1 MFSWVVKG
9 VPQPPGKLGDEEKTN
24 APLAPVKQV
33 TFKEEKKQEAPKP
46 AKAKEEEVAEENGGE
61 AGVLTWITHGFANSL
76 PQPAGTPRLGRA
88 NTEPSTKQ
96 EENRQGSRVI
106 GWIAQGLASV
116 VPQPELK
123 NMEEVEPA
131 ETTEIAEV
139 IKVPEVKKKPTIAE
153 VSKAP
158 EVKKK
163 PSIAEASNAPE
174 VKKTPS
180 IAEARKV
187 PEVKKTPSVHA
198 IQDVPDAEPL
208 PHIPVVE
215 VLSDEEPQEEK
226 GIPPRVYEWI
236 KQGFEKV
243 VPQPADINRDISAK
257 APCPQKVTSKSPET
271 EEEAKAN
278 EEEKQPNVVGWIVQG
293 FGRMLPQPVLTPSG
307 SENAVQNILIL
318 QGHEDMVLEE
328 VDPDWEEKEN
338 KVAQG
343 AALLQALPSLK
354 PQQVLEMQQEAEDAE
369 TQTERWTPLIES
381 IKKEAEEAAVAK
393 VEEKLQ
399 QQLNEARM
407 AEEVARQAAEMAVR
421 QLEEEQAA
429 SAQRATDSQQEAD
442 GEQLPNIQEEEN
454 EEDPELQ
461 MLQEESDESMDI
473 KSPEENK
480 ITEENKI
487 SIQINFNE
495 DKKVASEE
503 NIVTEEVTVFEKII
517 PKTEDNMTT
526 QDSTISETKIIEV
539 TIIEEM
545 KNLEQNTATVACK
558 ISNESQFHE
567 DTKVV
572 PEENTI
578 TDDKISEE
586 KNITE
591 ENENPD
597 KAKVSAVTDVEKM
610 KIIEQNMTTQDNKIS
625 QEKNVHENQKVAA
638 DENVVTEENTP
649 MVTVNEV
656 IRNVEQ
662 NTTAVE
668 DIVRGE
674 EISETK
680 VTEENKSPDNNKITE
695 VTDEVMEVIE
705 EIIQNAGENTTKQHN
720 KMSEEKKVTVEYERP
735 DKNKITKVT
744 AVEKIKIE
752 ESILTPDIKIPE
764 EKHVNKDKTSSDRNI
779 AVGEMAVGETISAE
793 TKVAEKNENP
803 DKDKLTEVTVV
814 EKIKIVEENTLMQD
828 NKIFEDKNINEDKK
842 VAAEENSTV
851 SKETKV
857 KEVTVTEEYDQN
869 MTTVEDIVRGEE
881 ISESKVTAENKSPDN
896 NKITEVTDEVMEVI
910 EEIIQNAGENTTKQ
924 DNKMSEEK
932 KVTVEY
938 ERPDKNK
945 ITKVTA
951 VEKIKIEESILTPDI
966 KIPEEKHVNKDK
978 TSSDRNIAVGEM
990 AVGETI
996 SAEAKVAEENKS
1008 SEENKIPAVTD
1019 DITVIEEIKIDEDI
1033 TTTQDNKIYKDN
1045 KITEELTVIVKI
1057 KMNEQN
1063 TMREISNKKTIDEA
1077 RKVAEENIVTV
1088 EKKISQENRSP
1099 GKNKIAEVS
1108 VIIIITEDD
1117 KIPEEKTVNQ
1127 DIKVAEDNI
1136 VVEDYIDALELTE
1149 DNKITE
1155 LKLLHESDESVENK
1169 SPEKN
1174 KVIEVTAIESIL
1186 SVEDNTLMDIV
1197 VAEDNEISDDNK
1209 AKAVEPKVENKITE
1223 VDLKRCLMDVCP
1235 AEGLPE
1241 VEAEAE
1247 SVEPSP
1253 PVSPPREASPEPE
1266 PEPQNKQ
1273 SPPVT
1278 EAAAVTEQPEPADQK
1293 APPTA
1298 ATQEEEGADEAG
1310 CEGSVGKD
1318 KGGNVLP
1325 VVKVEDVDRDVGMGG
1340 GCNIPQI
1347 ITSQDPLSISLTVS
1361 LAPGTKRSKAVA
1373 ADGSLLPVEERS
1385 AEEDDVFG
1393 VDDLEMQTGLL
1404 TVEDEDRPTSA
1415 ASYGSVIVQERVTT
1429 LVKLFKART
1438 VRKKEKLMDPDD
1450 SEEDSPQT
1458 SPAKAPPPPP
1468 PPEEA
1473 KDISA
1478 PVEEEEVEEYWD
1490 FYGYPIKILKLPKMP
1505 PLPSW
1510 LQTIVDFRFP
1520 SSIDPYTDLV
1530 YVVWLFF
1537 VMMAW
1542 NWNVWLIP
1550 VRWAFP
1556 YQTADNIYWW
1566 LFMDYTCDLIYITDI
1581 LVFQPRLQF
1590 VRGGDIVCDKKDM
1603 RDNYMTTERF
1613 KMDCISMFPMEI
1625 FYYFTGVNS
1634 LLRFPRLLK
1643 YMAFFEFND
1652 RLEAVM
1658 KKAYIY
1664 RVILTTSYLLYSLHI
1679 NACLFYWGSDY
1690 EGLGST
1696 KWVYNGKGNS
1706 YIRCYYFAV
1715 KTLITIG
1722 GLPDPTTVFEIT
1734 FQLVNYFVGVFAF
1747 SIMIGQMRD
1756 VVGAAT
1762 AGQNYYRA
1770 CMDNTIK
1777 YMTSYHIPTEV
1788 QNRVKTWYDYTW
1800 QIQGMLDEQELLIQL
1815 PDKMRMDMAVDVNYS
1830 IVSKVALFQG
1840 CDRQMIFDMLMRLK
1854 SVVYLPGDFVCKKGE
1869 IGREMYIIK
1878 QGEVQVVGGPD
1889 LKTVFVTIRAGSVFG
1904 EISLLAGGG
1913 GNRRTANVMAHG
1925 FANLFILDK
1934 RDLSD
1939 ILVHYPESQKLLRK
1953 KAKKMLTKDQ
1963 KPEEKA
1969 EAKET
1974 AEVIPDRPETPK
1986 LFKAALVVTE
1996 QAGIKGTFAKLKE
2009 GYKPAETE
2017 SSGLPISPPSPMVH
2031 HRSPIA
2037 PTDARVEDDEDAVSE
2052 TTDSMMLIRMTRH
2065 HEGEELLS
2073 VEQKPGDEEEEMEKK

>member
-24 APLAPVKQV
+24 ASPATVKQV
-33 TFKEEKKQEAPKP
+33 TFKEEKKQEPLKP

-88 NTEPSTKQ
+88 NTEPSTTQ
-96 EENRQGSRVI
+96 EENRQGSSVI

-131 ETTEIAEV
+131 VTTEIAEV
-139 IKVPEVKKKPTIAE
+139 IKVPEVKKKPSIPEVSKAPEVKKKPSIAE

-163 PSIAEASNAPE
+163 PSIAEVSKAPEVKKKPSIAEVSNAPE
-174 VKKTPS
+174 VKKTP
-180 IAEARKV
+180 
-187 PEVKKTPSVHA
+187 TVHA

-215 VLSDEEPQEEK
+215 VMSDEEPQEEK

-243 VPQPADINRDISAK
+243 VPQPADNKDVSDK
-257 APCPQKVTSKSPET
+257 AACPQKVTSKSPEA
-271 EEEAKAN
+271 EEEAKA
-278 EEEKQPNVVGWIVQG
+278 NVVGWIVQG

-343 AALLQALPSLK
+343 AALPQALPSLI
-354 PQQVLEMQQEAEDAE
+354 PQQILEMQQEAEDAE

-381 IKKEAEEAAVAK
+381 IKKEAEEAAMVK

-399 QQLNEARM
+399 QQLKEARM

-429 SAQRATDSQQEAD
+429 SAQRATDSQQETD

-454 EEDPELQ
+454 EEDPEL
-461 MLQEESDESMDI
+461 
-473 KSPEENK
+473 
-480 ITEENKI
+480 
-487 SIQINFNE
+487 
-495 DKKVASEE
+495 
-503 NIVTEEVTVFEKII
+503 
-517 PKTEDNMTT
+517 
-526 QDSTISETKIIEV
+526 
-539 TIIEEM
+539 
-545 KNLEQNTATVACK
+545 
-558 ISNESQFHE
+558 
-567 DTKVV
+567 
-572 PEENTI
+572 
-578 TDDKISEE
+578 
-586 KNITE
+586 
-591 ENENPD
+591 
-597 KAKVSAVTDVEKM
+597 
-610 KIIEQNMTTQDNKIS
+610 
-625 QEKNVHENQKVAA
+625 
-638 DENVVTEENTP
+638 
-649 MVTVNEV
+649 
-656 IRNVEQ
+656 
-662 NTTAVE
+662 
-668 DIVRGE
+668 
-674 EISETK
+674 
-680 VTEENKSPDNNKITE
+680 
-695 VTDEVMEVIE
+695 
-705 EIIQNAGENTTKQHN
+705 
-720 KMSEEKKVTVEYERP
+720 
-735 DKNKITKVT
+735 
-744 AVEKIKIE
+744 
-752 ESILTPDIKIPE
+752 
-764 EKHVNKDKTSSDRNI
+764 
-779 AVGEMAVGETISAE
+779 
-793 TKVAEKNENP
+793 
-803 DKDKLTEVTVV
+803 
-814 EKIKIVEENTLMQD
+814 
-828 NKIFEDKNINEDKK
+828 
-842 VAAEENSTV
+842 
-851 SKETKV
+851 
-857 KEVTVTEEYDQN
+857 
-869 MTTVEDIVRGEE
+869 
-881 ISESKVTAENKSPDN
+881 
-896 NKITEVTDEVMEVI
+896 
-910 EEIIQNAGENTTKQ
+910 
-924 DNKMSEEK
+924 
-932 KVTVEY
+932 
-938 ERPDKNK
+938 
-945 ITKVTA
+945 
-951 VEKIKIEESILTPDI
+951 
-966 KIPEEKHVNKDK
+966 
-978 TSSDRNIAVGEM
+978 
-990 AVGETI
+990 
-996 SAEAKVAEENKS
+996 
-1008 SEENKIPAVTD
+1008 
-1019 DITVIEEIKIDEDI
+1019 
-1033 TTTQDNKIYKDN
+1033 
-1045 KITEELTVIVKI
+1045 
-1057 KMNEQN
+1057 
-1063 TMREISNKKTIDEA
+1063 
-1077 RKVAEENIVTV
+1077 
-1088 EKKISQENRSP
+1088 
-1099 GKNKIAEVS
+1099 
-1108 VIIIITEDD
+1108 
-1117 KIPEEKTVNQ
+1117 
-1127 DIKVAEDNI
+1127 
-1136 VVEDYIDALELTE
+1136 
-1149 DNKITE
+1149 
-1155 LKLLHESDESVENK
+1155 KLLHESDESMENK

-1174 KVIEVTAIESIL
+1174 KAIEVTVVENIL

-1197 VAEDNEISDDNK
+1197 VAEDNEISEDNK

-1235 AEGLPE
+1235 AEGLSE
-1241 VEAEAE
+1241 VEAEAG

-1253 PVSPPREASPEPE
+1253 PVSTPREASPE

-1273 SPPVT
+1273 SPTAT
-1278 EAAAVTEQPEPADQK
+1278 EAPAVTEQPEPADQK
-1293 APPTA
+1293 TPPTA
-1298 ATQEEEGADEAG
+1298 ATQEEESADEAG

-1318 KGGNVLP
+1318 RGGNVLP
-1325 VVKVEDVDRDVGMGG
+1325 VVKVEDVDRDVGMRGG
-1340 GCNIPQI
+1340 RNIPQI

-1361 LAPGTKRSKAVA
+1361 PPPGTKRSKAVA

-1404 TVEDEDRPTSA
+1404 TVEDGDRPASA

-1438 VRKKEKLMDPDD
+1438 VRKKEKLMDPDE

-1468 PPEEA
+1468 PPPPEDD

-1478 PVEEEEVEEYWD
+1478 PVEEEEEEEYWD
-1490 FYGYPIKILKLPKMP
+1490 FYGYPIKIIKLPKMP

-1510 LQTIVDFRFP
+1510 LQTIVDYRFP

-1566 LFMDYTCDLIYITDI
+1566 LLMDYTCDLIYITDI
-1581 LVFQPRLQF
+1581 LVFQPRLEF

-1613 KMDCISMFPMEI
+1613 KMDCVSMFPMEI

-1800 QIQGMLDEQELLIQL
+1800 KIQGMLDEQELLIQL

-1953 KAKKMLTKDQ
+1953 KAKKMLTKDK

-1969 EAKET
+1969 EVKET

-1986 LFKAALVVTE
+1986 LFKAALVITE

-2017 SSGLPISPPSPMVH
+2017 SSGLPIPPPSPMVH
-2031 HRSPIA
+2031 RRSPIP
-2037 PTDARVEDDEDAVSE
+2037 PTDAQVEDDEDAVSE
-2052 TTDSMMLIRMTRH
+2052 TTDSMMLIRMTRRH
-2065 HEGEELLS
+2065 KGEELLS

>member
-24 APLAPVKQV
+24 ASPATVKQV
-33 TFKEEKKQEAPKP
+33 TFKEEKKQEALKP
-46 AKAKEEEVAEENGGE
+46 AKAKEEEVTEETGGE

-88 NTEPSTKQ
+88 NTEPSTTQ
-96 EENRQGSRVI
+96 EENRQGSSVI

-139 IKVPEVKKKPTIAE
+139 IKVPEVKKKPSIAE

-163 PSIAEASNAPE
+163 PSIAEVSKAPEVKKKPSIAEVSKVPEVKKKPSIAEVSNAPE
-174 VKKTPS
+174 VKKTP
-180 IAEARKV
+180 
-187 PEVKKTPSVHA
+187 TVHA

-215 VLSDEEPQEEK
+215 VMSDEEPQEEK

-243 VPQPADINRDISAK
+243 VPQPADNKDVSAK
-257 APCPQKVTSKSPET
+257 AACPQKVTSKSPEA
-271 EEEAKAN
+271 EEEAKA
-278 EEEKQPNVVGWIVQG
+278 NVVGWIVQG

-307 SENAVQNILIL
+307 SENGVQNILIL

-343 AALLQALPSLK
+343 AALLQALPSLI

-381 IKKEAEEAAVAK
+381 IKKEAEEAAMVK

-399 QQLNEARM
+399 QQLKEARM

-429 SAQRATDSQQEAD
+429 SAQRATDSQQETD

-454 EEDPELQ
+454 EEDPE
-461 MLQEESDESMDI
+461 
-473 KSPEENK
+473 
-480 ITEENKI
+480 
-487 SIQINFNE
+487 
-495 DKKVASEE
+495 
-503 NIVTEEVTVFEKII
+503 
-517 PKTEDNMTT
+517 
-526 QDSTISETKIIEV
+526 
-539 TIIEEM
+539 
-545 KNLEQNTATVACK
+545 
-558 ISNESQFHE
+558 
-567 DTKVV
+567 
-572 PEENTI
+572 
-578 TDDKISEE
+578 
-586 KNITE
+586 
-591 ENENPD
+591 
-597 KAKVSAVTDVEKM
+597 
-610 KIIEQNMTTQDNKIS
+610 
-625 QEKNVHENQKVAA
+625 
-638 DENVVTEENTP
+638 
-649 MVTVNEV
+649 
-656 IRNVEQ
+656 
-662 NTTAVE
+662 
-668 DIVRGE
+668 
-674 EISETK
+674 
-680 VTEENKSPDNNKITE
+680 
-695 VTDEVMEVIE
+695 
-705 EIIQNAGENTTKQHN
+705 
-720 KMSEEKKVTVEYERP
+720 
-735 DKNKITKVT
+735 
-744 AVEKIKIE
+744 
-752 ESILTPDIKIPE
+752 
-764 EKHVNKDKTSSDRNI
+764 
-779 AVGEMAVGETISAE
+779 
-793 TKVAEKNENP
+793 
-803 DKDKLTEVTVV
+803 
-814 EKIKIVEENTLMQD
+814 
-828 NKIFEDKNINEDKK
+828 
-842 VAAEENSTV
+842 
-851 SKETKV
+851 
-857 KEVTVTEEYDQN
+857 
-869 MTTVEDIVRGEE
+869 
-881 ISESKVTAENKSPDN
+881 
-896 NKITEVTDEVMEVI
+896 
-910 EEIIQNAGENTTKQ
+910 
-924 DNKMSEEK
+924 
-932 KVTVEY
+932 
-938 ERPDKNK
+938 
-945 ITKVTA
+945 
-951 VEKIKIEESILTPDI
+951 
-966 KIPEEKHVNKDK
+966 
-978 TSSDRNIAVGEM
+978 
-990 AVGETI
+990 
-996 SAEAKVAEENKS
+996 
-1008 SEENKIPAVTD
+1008 
-1019 DITVIEEIKIDEDI
+1019 
-1033 TTTQDNKIYKDN
+1033 
-1045 KITEELTVIVKI
+1045 
-1057 KMNEQN
+1057 
-1063 TMREISNKKTIDEA
+1063 
-1077 RKVAEENIVTV
+1077 
-1088 EKKISQENRSP
+1088 
-1099 GKNKIAEVS
+1099 
-1108 VIIIITEDD
+1108 
-1117 KIPEEKTVNQ
+1117 
-1127 DIKVAEDNI
+1127 
-1136 VVEDYIDALELTE
+1136 
-1149 DNKITE
+1149 
-1155 LKLLHESDESVENK
+1155 
-1169 SPEKN
+1169 
-1174 KVIEVTAIESIL
+1174 
-1186 SVEDNTLMDIV
+1186 
-1197 VAEDNEISDDNK
+1197 
-1209 AKAVEPKVENKITE
+1209 
-1223 VDLKRCLMDVCP
+1223 CLMDVCP
-1235 AEGLPE
+1235 AEGLSE

-1247 SVEPSP
+1247 SVESSP
-1253 PVSPPREASPEPE
+1253 PVSTPREASPE

-1273 SPPVT
+1273 SPS
-1278 EAAAVTEQPEPADQK
+1278 AAVTEQPEPADQK
-1293 APPTA
+1293 TPPTA
-1298 ATQEEEGADEAG
+1298 ATQEEESADEAG

-1318 KGGNVLP
+1318 RGGNVLP
-1325 VVKVEDVDRDVGMGG
+1325 VVKVEDVDRDVGMRGG
-1340 GCNIPQI
+1340 LNIPQI

-1361 LAPGTKRSKAVA
+1361 LPPGTKRSKAVA

-1385 AEEDDVFG
+1385 AEEDDIFG

-1404 TVEDEDRPTSA
+1404 TVEDGDRPASA

-1438 VRKKEKLMDPDD
+1438 VRKKEKLMDPDE

-1468 PPEEA
+1468 PPEDD

-1478 PVEEEEVEEYWD
+1478 PVEEEEEEEYWD
-1490 FYGYPIKILKLPKMP
+1490 FYGYPIKIIKLPKMP

-1510 LQTIVDFRFP
+1510 LQTIVDYRFP

-1566 LFMDYTCDLIYITDI
+1566 LLMDYTCDLIYITDI
-1581 LVFQPRLQF
+1581 LVFQPRLEF

-1613 KMDCISMFPMEI
+1613 KMDCVSMFPMEI

-1800 QIQGMLDEQELLIQL
+1800 KIQGMLDEQELLIQL

-1953 KAKKMLTKDQ
+1953 KAKKMLTKDK

-1969 EAKET
+1969 EVKDT

-1986 LFKAALVVTE
+1986 LFKAALVITE

-2009 GYKPAETE
+2009 GYKPTETE
-2017 SSGLPISPPSPMVH
+2017 SSGLPIPPPSPMVH
-2031 HRSPIA
+2031 RRSPIP
-2037 PTDARVEDDEDAVSE
+2037 PTDAQVEDDEDAVSE
-2052 TTDSMMLIRMTRH
+2052 TTDSMMLIRMTRRH
-2065 HEGEELLS
+2065 KGEELLS

>member
-24 APLAPVKQV
+24 ASPATVKQV
-33 TFKEEKKQEAPKP
+33 TFKEEKKQEALKP

-88 NTEPSTKQ
+88 NTEPSTTQ

-139 IKVPEVKKKPTIAE
+139 IKVPEVKKKPSIAE

-163 PSIAEASNAPE
+163 PSIAEVSKAPEVKKKPSIAEVSNAPE
-174 VKKTPS
+174 VKKTP
-180 IAEARKV
+180 
-187 PEVKKTPSVHA
+187 TVHA

-215 VLSDEEPQEEK
+215 VMSDEEPQEEK

-243 VPQPADINRDISAK
+243 VPQPADNKDVSAK
-257 APCPQKVTSKSPET
+257 AACPQKVTSKSPEA
-271 EEEAKAN
+271 EEEAKA
-278 EEEKQPNVVGWIVQG
+278 NVVGWIVQG

-318 QGHEDMVLEE
+318 QGHEEMVLEE

-343 AALLQALPSLK
+343 AALLQALPSLI

-381 IKKEAEEAAVAK
+381 IKKEAEEAAMVK

-399 QQLNEARM
+399 QQLKEARM

-429 SAQRATDSQQEAD
+429 SAQRATDSQQETD

-454 EEDPELQ
+454 EEDPEL
-461 MLQEESDESMDI
+461 
-473 KSPEENK
+473 
-480 ITEENKI
+480 
-487 SIQINFNE
+487 
-495 DKKVASEE
+495 
-503 NIVTEEVTVFEKII
+503 
-517 PKTEDNMTT
+517 
-526 QDSTISETKIIEV
+526 
-539 TIIEEM
+539 
-545 KNLEQNTATVACK
+545 
-558 ISNESQFHE
+558 
-567 DTKVV
+567 
-572 PEENTI
+572 
-578 TDDKISEE
+578 
-586 KNITE
+586 
-591 ENENPD
+591 
-597 KAKVSAVTDVEKM
+597 
-610 KIIEQNMTTQDNKIS
+610 
-625 QEKNVHENQKVAA
+625 
-638 DENVVTEENTP
+638 
-649 MVTVNEV
+649 
-656 IRNVEQ
+656 
-662 NTTAVE
+662 
-668 DIVRGE
+668 
-674 EISETK
+674 
-680 VTEENKSPDNNKITE
+680 
-695 VTDEVMEVIE
+695 
-705 EIIQNAGENTTKQHN
+705 
-720 KMSEEKKVTVEYERP
+720 
-735 DKNKITKVT
+735 
-744 AVEKIKIE
+744 
-752 ESILTPDIKIPE
+752 
-764 EKHVNKDKTSSDRNI
+764 
-779 AVGEMAVGETISAE
+779 
-793 TKVAEKNENP
+793 
-803 DKDKLTEVTVV
+803 
-814 EKIKIVEENTLMQD
+814 
-828 NKIFEDKNINEDKK
+828 
-842 VAAEENSTV
+842 
-851 SKETKV
+851 
-857 KEVTVTEEYDQN
+857 
-869 MTTVEDIVRGEE
+869 
-881 ISESKVTAENKSPDN
+881 
-896 NKITEVTDEVMEVI
+896 
-910 EEIIQNAGENTTKQ
+910 
-924 DNKMSEEK
+924 
-932 KVTVEY
+932 
-938 ERPDKNK
+938 
-945 ITKVTA
+945 
-951 VEKIKIEESILTPDI
+951 
-966 KIPEEKHVNKDK
+966 
-978 TSSDRNIAVGEM
+978 
-990 AVGETI
+990 
-996 SAEAKVAEENKS
+996 
-1008 SEENKIPAVTD
+1008 
-1019 DITVIEEIKIDEDI
+1019 
-1033 TTTQDNKIYKDN
+1033 
-1045 KITEELTVIVKI
+1045 
-1057 KMNEQN
+1057 
-1063 TMREISNKKTIDEA
+1063 
-1077 RKVAEENIVTV
+1077 
-1088 EKKISQENRSP
+1088 
-1099 GKNKIAEVS
+1099 
-1108 VIIIITEDD
+1108 
-1117 KIPEEKTVNQ
+1117 
-1127 DIKVAEDNI
+1127 
-1136 VVEDYIDALELTE
+1136 
-1149 DNKITE
+1149 
-1155 LKLLHESDESVENK
+1155 KLLHESDESMENK

-1174 KVIEVTAIESIL
+1174 KAIEVTVVENIL

-1197 VAEDNEISDDNK
+1197 VAEDNEISEDNK
-1209 AKAVEPKVENKITE
+1209 AKAVESKVENKITE

-1235 AEGLPE
+1235 AEGLSE

-1253 PVSPPREASPEPE
+1253 PVSTPREASPEPE
-1266 PEPQNKQ
+1266 PEPQ
-1273 SPPVT
+1273 SPTAT
-1278 EAAAVTEQPEPADQK
+1278 EAPAVTERPEPADQK
-1293 APPTA
+1293 TPPTA
-1298 ATQEEEGADEAG
+1298 ATQEEESADEAG

-1318 KGGNVLP
+1318 RGGNVLP
-1325 VVKVEDVDRDVGMGG
+1325 AVKVEDVDRDVGMRGG
-1340 GCNIPQI
+1340 HNIPQI

-1404 TVEDEDRPTSA
+1404 TVEDGDRPASA

-1438 VRKKEKLMDPDD
+1438 VRKKEKLMDPDE

-1468 PPEEA
+1468 PPPPEED

-1478 PVEEEEVEEYWD
+1478 PVEEEEEEYWD

-1510 LQTIVDFRFP
+1510 LQTIVDYRFP

-1566 LFMDYTCDLIYITDI
+1566 LLMDYTCDLIYITDI
-1581 LVFQPRLQF
+1581 LVFQPRLEF

-1613 KMDCISMFPMEI
+1613 KMDCVSMFPMEI

-1800 QIQGMLDEQELLIQL
+1800 KIQGMLDEQELLIQL

-1953 KAKKMLTKDQ
+1953 KAKKMLTKDK

-1969 EAKET
+1969 EVKET
-1974 AEVIPDRPETPK
+1974 GEVIPDRPETPK
-1986 LFKAALVVTE
+1986 LFKAALVITE

-2017 SSGLPISPPSPMVH
+2017 SSGLPIPPPSPMVH
-2031 HRSPIA
+2031 RRSPIP
-2037 PTDARVEDDEDAVSE
+2037 PTDAQVEDDEDAVSE
-2052 TTDSMMLIRMTRH
+2052 TTDSMMLIRMTRRH
-2065 HEGEELLS
+2065 KGEELLS

>member
-278 EEEKQPNVVGWIVQG
+278 HDSEEEKQPNVVGWIVQG

-454 EEDPELQ
+454 EEDPE
-461 MLQEESDESMDI
+461 
-473 KSPEENK
+473 
-480 ITEENKI
+480 
-487 SIQINFNE
+487 
-495 DKKVASEE
+495 
-503 NIVTEEVTVFEKII
+503 
-517 PKTEDNMTT
+517 
-526 QDSTISETKIIEV
+526 
-539 TIIEEM
+539 
-545 KNLEQNTATVACK
+545 
-558 ISNESQFHE
+558 
-567 DTKVV
+567 
-572 PEENTI
+572 
-578 TDDKISEE
+578 
-586 KNITE
+586 
-591 ENENPD
+591 
-597 KAKVSAVTDVEKM
+597 
-610 KIIEQNMTTQDNKIS
+610 
-625 QEKNVHENQKVAA
+625 
-638 DENVVTEENTP
+638 
-649 MVTVNEV
+649 
-656 IRNVEQ
+656 
-662 NTTAVE
+662 
-668 DIVRGE
+668 
-674 EISETK
+674 
-680 VTEENKSPDNNKITE
+680 
-695 VTDEVMEVIE
+695 
-705 EIIQNAGENTTKQHN
+705 
-720 KMSEEKKVTVEYERP
+720 
-735 DKNKITKVT
+735 
-744 AVEKIKIE
+744 
-752 ESILTPDIKIPE
+752 
-764 EKHVNKDKTSSDRNI
+764 
-779 AVGEMAVGETISAE
+779 
-793 TKVAEKNENP
+793 
-803 DKDKLTEVTVV
+803 
-814 EKIKIVEENTLMQD
+814 
-828 NKIFEDKNINEDKK
+828 
-842 VAAEENSTV
+842 
-851 SKETKV
+851 
-857 KEVTVTEEYDQN
+857 
-869 MTTVEDIVRGEE
+869 
-881 ISESKVTAENKSPDN
+881 
-896 NKITEVTDEVMEVI
+896 
-910 EEIIQNAGENTTKQ
+910 
-924 DNKMSEEK
+924 
-932 KVTVEY
+932 
-938 ERPDKNK
+938 
-945 ITKVTA
+945 
-951 VEKIKIEESILTPDI
+951 
-966 KIPEEKHVNKDK
+966 
-978 TSSDRNIAVGEM
+978 
-990 AVGETI
+990 
-996 SAEAKVAEENKS
+996 
-1008 SEENKIPAVTD
+1008 
-1019 DITVIEEIKIDEDI
+1019 
-1033 TTTQDNKIYKDN
+1033 
-1045 KITEELTVIVKI
+1045 
-1057 KMNEQN
+1057 
-1063 TMREISNKKTIDEA
+1063 
-1077 RKVAEENIVTV
+1077 
-1088 EKKISQENRSP
+1088 
-1099 GKNKIAEVS
+1099 
-1108 VIIIITEDD
+1108 
-1117 KIPEEKTVNQ
+1117 
-1127 DIKVAEDNI
+1127 
-1136 VVEDYIDALELTE
+1136 
-1149 DNKITE
+1149 
-1155 LKLLHESDESVENK
+1155 
-1169 SPEKN
+1169 
-1174 KVIEVTAIESIL
+1174 
-1186 SVEDNTLMDIV
+1186 
-1197 VAEDNEISDDNK
+1197 
-1209 AKAVEPKVENKITE
+1209 
-1223 VDLKRCLMDVCP
+1223 CLMDVCP

>member
-24 APLAPVKQV
+24 ASPATVKQV
-33 TFKEEKKQEAPKP
+33 TFKEEKKQEALKP

-88 NTEPSTKQ
+88 NTEPSTTQ

-131 ETTEIAEV
+131 ETTE
-139 IKVPEVKKKPTIAE
+139 
-153 VSKAP
+153 
-158 EVKKK
+158 
-163 PSIAEASNAPE
+163 
-174 VKKTPS
+174 
-180 IAEARKV
+180 
-187 PEVKKTPSVHA
+187 VHA

-215 VLSDEEPQEEK
+215 VMSDEEPQEEK

-243 VPQPADINRDISAK
+243 VPQPADNKDVSAK
-257 APCPQKVTSKSPET
+257 AACPQKVTSKSPEA
-271 EEEAKAN
+271 EEEAKA
-278 EEEKQPNVVGWIVQG
+278 NVVGWIVQG

-318 QGHEDMVLEE
+318 QGHEEMVLEE

-343 AALLQALPSLK
+343 AALLQALPSLI

-381 IKKEAEEAAVAK
+381 IKKEAEEAAMVK

-399 QQLNEARM
+399 QQLKEARM

-429 SAQRATDSQQEAD
+429 SAQRATDSQQETD

-454 EEDPELQ
+454 EEDPEL
-461 MLQEESDESMDI
+461 
-473 KSPEENK
+473 
-480 ITEENKI
+480 
-487 SIQINFNE
+487 
-495 DKKVASEE
+495 
-503 NIVTEEVTVFEKII
+503 
-517 PKTEDNMTT
+517 
-526 QDSTISETKIIEV
+526 
-539 TIIEEM
+539 
-545 KNLEQNTATVACK
+545 
-558 ISNESQFHE
+558 
-567 DTKVV
+567 
-572 PEENTI
+572 
-578 TDDKISEE
+578 
-586 KNITE
+586 
-591 ENENPD
+591 
-597 KAKVSAVTDVEKM
+597 
-610 KIIEQNMTTQDNKIS
+610 
-625 QEKNVHENQKVAA
+625 
-638 DENVVTEENTP
+638 
-649 MVTVNEV
+649 
-656 IRNVEQ
+656 
-662 NTTAVE
+662 
-668 DIVRGE
+668 
-674 EISETK
+674 
-680 VTEENKSPDNNKITE
+680 
-695 VTDEVMEVIE
+695 
-705 EIIQNAGENTTKQHN
+705 
-720 KMSEEKKVTVEYERP
+720 
-735 DKNKITKVT
+735 
-744 AVEKIKIE
+744 
-752 ESILTPDIKIPE
+752 
-764 EKHVNKDKTSSDRNI
+764 
-779 AVGEMAVGETISAE
+779 
-793 TKVAEKNENP
+793 
-803 DKDKLTEVTVV
+803 
-814 EKIKIVEENTLMQD
+814 
-828 NKIFEDKNINEDKK
+828 
-842 VAAEENSTV
+842 
-851 SKETKV
+851 
-857 KEVTVTEEYDQN
+857 
-869 MTTVEDIVRGEE
+869 
-881 ISESKVTAENKSPDN
+881 
-896 NKITEVTDEVMEVI
+896 
-910 EEIIQNAGENTTKQ
+910 
-924 DNKMSEEK
+924 
-932 KVTVEY
+932 
-938 ERPDKNK
+938 
-945 ITKVTA
+945 
-951 VEKIKIEESILTPDI
+951 
-966 KIPEEKHVNKDK
+966 
-978 TSSDRNIAVGEM
+978 
-990 AVGETI
+990 
-996 SAEAKVAEENKS
+996 
-1008 SEENKIPAVTD
+1008 
-1019 DITVIEEIKIDEDI
+1019 
-1033 TTTQDNKIYKDN
+1033 
-1045 KITEELTVIVKI
+1045 
-1057 KMNEQN
+1057 
-1063 TMREISNKKTIDEA
+1063 
-1077 RKVAEENIVTV
+1077 
-1088 EKKISQENRSP
+1088 
-1099 GKNKIAEVS
+1099 
-1108 VIIIITEDD
+1108 
-1117 KIPEEKTVNQ
+1117 
-1127 DIKVAEDNI
+1127 
-1136 VVEDYIDALELTE
+1136 
-1149 DNKITE
+1149 
-1155 LKLLHESDESVENK
+1155 KLLHESDESMENK

-1174 KVIEVTAIESIL
+1174 KAIEVTVVENIL

-1197 VAEDNEISDDNK
+1197 VAEDNEISEDNK
-1209 AKAVEPKVENKITE
+1209 AKAVESKVENKITE

-1235 AEGLPE
+1235 AEGLSE

-1253 PVSPPREASPEPE
+1253 PVSTPREASPEPE
-1266 PEPQNKQ
+1266 PEPQ
-1273 SPPVT
+1273 SPTAT
-1278 EAAAVTEQPEPADQK
+1278 EAPAVTERPEPADQK
-1293 APPTA
+1293 TPPTA
-1298 ATQEEEGADEAG
+1298 ATQEEESADEAG

-1318 KGGNVLP
+1318 RGGNVLP
-1325 VVKVEDVDRDVGMGG
+1325 AVKVEDVDRDVGMRGG
-1340 GCNIPQI
+1340 HNIPQI

-1404 TVEDEDRPTSA
+1404 TVEDGDRPASA

-1438 VRKKEKLMDPDD
+1438 VRKKEKLMDPDE

-1468 PPEEA
+1468 PPPPEED

-1478 PVEEEEVEEYWD
+1478 PVEEEEEEYWD

-1510 LQTIVDFRFP
+1510 LQTIVDYRFP

-1566 LFMDYTCDLIYITDI
+1566 LLMDYTCDLIYITDI
-1581 LVFQPRLQF
+1581 LVFQPRLEF

-1613 KMDCISMFPMEI
+1613 KMDCVSMFPMEI

-1800 QIQGMLDEQELLIQL
+1800 KIQGMLDEQELLIQL

-1953 KAKKMLTKDQ
+1953 KAKKMLTKDK

-1969 EAKET
+1969 EVKET
-1974 AEVIPDRPETPK
+1974 GEVIPDRPETPK
-1986 LFKAALVVTE
+1986 LFKAALVITE

-2017 SSGLPISPPSPMVH
+2017 SSGLPIPPPSPMVH
-2031 HRSPIA
+2031 RRSPIP
-2037 PTDARVEDDEDAVSE
+2037 PTDAQVEDDEDAVSE
-2052 TTDSMMLIRMTRH
+2052 TTDSMMLIRMTRRH
-2065 HEGEELLS
+2065 KGEELLS